1 MVVWMLGVAV
11 ALAVAPGPS
20 AADAAT
26 LKDGAVVLGQV
37 VESTPRGPLLM
48 VVRREWAD
56 ARLPDRAAKWRAAEA
71 PARQRARS
79 QRIGRLK
86 AWKRER
92 VPEAGHEDAIA
103 AWIDAEWARLAGEKG
118 PDRTRL
124 AVVALDRR
132 EVKALTRRP
141 PDLARLLRLGW
152 RCNFRDTEEMAP
164 ADLKAAV
171 EGRGF
176 LPAGPDPV
184 RLDDLLPMPVEPEA
198 RWLARRAATEVL
210 NEPGLRFVRYQG
222 LVLPEGQPVSTA
234 GAADALGAL
243 KGLLGEQ
250 PAEDPLAAITRKA
263 AERGRIGLV
272 LTALNMA
279 PDFSEV
285 KVESTLWVRSGSGP
299 SPWQSAAARAAT
311 VRPDELKAEAGAELG
326 ADPQVQAA
334 LRIVEGLGLG
344 AVDPGLKDRSLKVG
358 AASRRA
364 LHQAQGALDGDLQEW
379 AIPIEE
385 GPKPAPR

>member
-1 MVVWMLGVAV
+1 MIVLILGAAA
-11 ALAVAPGPS
+11 ALAAAPGPS
-20 AADAAT
+20 AADAVT

-37 VESTPRGPLLM
+37 ADSPPRGPLLM

-56 ARLPDRAAKWRAAEA
+56 AKLPARAAKWRAAEA
-71 PARQRARS
+71 PALKRARA
-79 QRIGRLK
+79 QRIERLN

-92 VPEAGHEDAIA
+92 VPEADRQDAIA
-103 AWIDAEWARLAGEKG
+103 TWIDAELARLAAEKG
-118 PDRTRL
+118 PAGTRL
-124 AVVALDRR
+124 MVVSLDRR
-132 EVKALTRRP
+132 EVKALSRRP
-141 PDLARLLRLGW
+141 PAQARLLRLGW
-152 RCNFRDTEEMAP
+152 RCNLPDPEGLGP

-176 LPAGPDPV
+176 LPDGPDPA
-184 RLDDLLPMPVEPEA
+184 RLDDLLPLPVEPEA

-222 LVLPEGQPVSTA
+222 LVLPEGQPASPA

-243 KGLLGEQ
+243 KGLLGEE
-250 PAEDPLAAITRKA
+250 PAEDPLAAITRKVA
-263 AERGRIGLV
+263 DRGRIGLV
-272 LTALNMA
+272 VTALTMA

-285 KVESTLWVRSGSGP
+285 KVESTLWVRSGPGAN
-299 SPWQSAAARAAT
+299 PWRQADSRPAT
-311 VRPDELKAEAGAELG
+311 VRTDELKAEAGEELA

-334 LRIVEGLGLG
+334 FRLVEGLGLG

-364 LHQAQGALDGDLQEW
+364 LHLAQAALDADLQEW
-379 AIPIEE
+379 AIPLGE
-385 GPKPAPR
+385 GPKPAAR